1 MAGLDKRVALIM
13 AASKGLGRVS
23 AEALARSGFNL
34 VICSRLAAS
43 IQSAASTFQELGAE
57 VEAVVADVA
66 NAGDLARVFE
76 RADAR
81 FGRLDVLVANAGG
94 PPPGAVTAATD
105 VQWETAFNLT
115 LMSAV
120 RAMRLSVE
128 RMRSASYGRI
138 IVIGSSSV
146 KQPISGLVLSNA
158 FRPALVG
165 VTKTLSQEVRVRAYR
180 GVDGRSPPGPDH
192 SGPGGQMDK

>member
-94 PPPGAVTAATD
+94 PPPGAFTAATD

-128 RMRSASYGRI
+128 RMRSAGYGRI
-138 IVIGSSSV
+138 IGSSSV
-146 KQPISGLVLSNA
+146 KQPIPGLVLSNA
-158 FRPALVG
+158 FRPALGG